1 MWVWVDS
8 SDSLMVSM
16 SGVPQPHQFF
26 VVIVVVLAI
35 DIAMVVCLLKNI
47 VMRNLGSEI
56 DKYRF
61 LTFSAQT
68 LFFKKKWER
77 KNPGIVTDL
86 VMMM

>member
-8 SDSLMVSM
+8 SDSLT
-16 SGVPQPHQFF
+16 GVYVGCTTASVLYHQFF

-68 LFFKKKWER
+68 LFLKKSEKE
-77 KNPGIVTDL
+77 KIQE
-86 VMMM
+86 